1 MKINKL
7 VQFEE
12 KEVDVTELDADI
24 KTLLKENGIVLK
36 SVKEVNVYIKP
47 EAKYVVVVLTDETKE
62 FILENA

>member
-36 SVKEVNVYIKP
+36 SVKEVNVYIKQ

>member
-12 KEVDVTELDADI
+12 KVVDVTELDADI

>member
-62 FILENA
+62 FVLENA

>member
-7 VQFEE
+7 VQFNEN
-12 KEVDVTELDADI
+12 EVDITELDADI

-47 EAKYVVVVLTDETKE
+47 EAKYVVVALTDETKE
-62 FILENA
+62 FVLKNA

>member
-47 EAKYVVVVLTDETKE
+47 EAKYVVVTLADEVKE
-62 FILENA
+62 FVIENA

>member
-62 FILENA
+62 FVLENT

>member
-12 KEVDVTELDADI
+12 KELDVTELDTDI
-24 KTLLKENGIVLK
+24 KTLLKDSGIVLK

-47 EAKYVVVVLTDETKE
+47 EAKYVVVTLADEVKE
-62 FILENA
+62 FVIENA

>member
-47 EAKYVVVVLTDETKE
+47 EAKYVVVALTDETKE
-62 FILENA
+62 FVLENA